1 MIDPIEQLAQQH
13 IVLAS
18 SAIEAELRDPLHGP
32 VLGIWRRWRKNAI
45 KSLAELATLNVHV
58 PAERQAI
65 VTHQNEV
72 KRYAEYAGNLVQIFH
87 EGVAIDKALTDEE
100 RRDLIQLIKGMPEE
114 ERALINTGEEDA
126 SDMPID

>member
-18 SAIEAELRDPLHGP
+18 SAIEAELRNPLHGP
-32 VLGIWRRWRKNAI
+32 VLEIWRRWRKNAI
-45 KSLAELATLNVHV
+45 ESLAELAKLKVYV

-72 KRYAEYAGNLVQIFH
+72 KRYAEYARNLVQIFH

-100 RRDLIQLIKGMPEE
+100 R
-114 ERALINTGEEDA
+114 
-126 SDMPID
+126 